1 MSDKKDLYTLLGVAK
16 DASQKEIKN
25 AYRALTQ
32 KYHPDKWASQS
43 EEKQEQAKEV
53 YDKIKEAYDILMDD
67 EKRKFYDETGCFSV
81 DDYQL
86 EQKAQVLIFENFT
99 REMKRRNFR
108 VMNYLPDIEDRIQD
122 LIRIT
127 NMDIKKVEE
136 ERDNYAKVME
146 NFKFGASVV
155 KKCLDDT
162 MAGIEAN
169 IARGKELIEVLEY
182 ALQVLTRVEYI
193 GPDFLEDATENHMV
207 TNWGKITL
215 NGGDY

>member
-1 MSDKKDLYTLLGVAK
+1 MSNEKDLYTLLGVAK
-16 DASQKEIKN
+16 GSSKFTIKQ
-25 AYRALTQ
+25 AYRALAQ
-32 KYHPDKWASQS
+32 KYHPDKWASYS
-43 EEKQEQAKEV
+43 EEKQVQAKEV

-67 EKRKFYDETGCFSV
+67 EKRKFYDETGCFSGE
-81 DDYQL
+81 DYQL
-86 EQKAQVLIFENFT
+86 EQKAQLLIFEQFT
-99 REMKRRNFR
+99 KEMKRRNFR

-127 NMDIKKVEE
+127 NIDIKKVEK

-162 MAGIEAN
+162 MASIEAN

-182 ALQVLTRVEYI
+182 ALQVLTRVKYI
-193 GPDFLEDATENHMV
+193 GPDFLDDATQKPTT